1 MTIISLTN
9 IAVGRFCLPN
19 NDWMTDLI
27 SVVTHV
33 HLTRVYGGRAD
44 TEGLRNSRD
53 VGIGQLSQ
61 CGIAHLAL
69 ATRRW

>member
-53 VGIGQLSQ
+53 VSIGQLSQ